1 MRARRAIAGV
11 VVVVLLG
18 AAAWGAWRVIPR
30 GAAPAAD
37 SVEMV
42 VRAVANRQ
50 DLLITVDQTGSLSAL
65 DSMPVMPE
73 VSGRLVSV
81 TENGVMASAG
91 DLIAML
97 DPTEGE
103 EQVKQLTREYAET
116 LRKLEQAKKRGESN
130 LAEMGIKVQRARDEA
145 AVFER
150 QQQAILRDLRDNIT
164 FQENEIERRRE
175 QLDVKRRLAGAGLI
189 AGTEVEREEA
199 GLRAAEFGL
208 QRDRTDYE
216 LKKSQAESD
225 IFDRRKR
232 ADDIEHDLGVARRR
246 AERDVRMAQNQVE
259 NLKLRLDREKEELRK
274 TAITAPTS
282 GLVVLNPQHRRH
294 GGGDVPR
301 AGDRI
306 WAGRQLAQIVDT
318 KHMQVKLELDQ
329 ARISGVKVGQ
339 EAIVE
344 IDALPGES
352 FGGKVV
358 EIGQTARRPPLEGW
372 WGMSS
377 EQTFPVTIELPRV
390 EETKMRPGMRANVR
404 IVMKRIEDVI
414 TIPTECVFE
423 RDGRFVVYVERDGR
437 YREVTVKIGESSGD
451 YTAIVQGLKEGD
463 GVALNDLGTSAVASA
478 PAQDRPR

>member
-1 MRARRAIAGV
+1 MRARRAIAGA

-18 AAAWGAWRVIPR
+18 AAAWGAWRVMPR
-30 GAAPAAD
+30 GATPAAD

-73 VSGRLVSV
+73 VSGRLVWV

-103 EQVKQLTREYAET
+103 EQLKQLTREYADA
-116 LRKLEQAKKRGESN
+116 LRKLEQAKTRGESSV
-130 LAEMGIKVQRARDEA
+130 AKMEIRVQRTRDEA
-145 AVFER
+145 DAFER
-150 QQQAILRDLRDNIT
+150 QQQATLRDLRDNIT
-164 FQENEIERRRE
+164 FQEGEIERRRE
-175 QLDVKRRLAGAGLI
+175 QLDVKRRLAERGLI

-199 GLRAAEFGL
+199 GLKAAEFGL

-232 ADDIEHDLGVARRR
+232 SDDIEHDLGVARRK
-246 AERDVRMAQNQVE
+246 AERDVRMAQNRVE
-259 NLKLRLDREKEELRK
+259 NLKLRLDRAQEELRK
-274 TAITAPTS
+274 TAVTAPTT
-282 GLVVLNPQHRRH
+282 GLVVLNPQHRH
-294 GGGDVPR
+294 GGGDLPR

-306 WAGRQLAQIVDT
+306 WAGRQLAEIVDT

-329 ARISGVKVGQ
+329 ARISGVKLGQ

-372 WGMSS
+372 RGMSS
-377 EQTFPVTIELPRV
+377 QQTFPVTIELPRV
-390 EETKMRPGMRANVR
+390 EETQMRPGMRANVW
-404 IVMKRIEDVI
+404 IVMKRIEDAI
-414 TIPTECVFE
+414 TIPAECVFE

-451 YTAIVQGLKEGD
+451 YTAIIQGLKEGD
-463 GVALNDLGTSAVASA
+463 GIALNDLGKSAVASA